1 MLLSASLNSSA
12 IAATHGGYNN
22 QSGKNNKNNNY
33 TVGRSWTSGPLAF
46 GIRESPA
53 LAYLRP
59 MFEFCLLTRST
70 AIPADPDWLQ
80 ARRPSADVCTL
91 G

>member
-1 MLLSASLNSSA
+1 MLLSASRNSSA
-12 IAATHGGYNN
+12 IAATHGYNN

-46 GIRESPA
+46 GIRKSPA

-59 MFEFCLLTRST
+59 MFEFCLLTGPPQFPPTRIGLKKSSTT
-70 AIPADPDWLQ
+70 AI
-80 ARRPSADVCTL
+80 